1 MFSPWT
7 EEKKKQKQY
16 LLDRKKMLYEIG
28 ARVNS
33 NSNLKDRDRDGH
45 SSDTNGNNTAG
56 RQDYKQLHYSQ
67 SAQQLG
73 SFETRLFDE
82 LKFERVEEVDDN
94 NVSST
99 NNDHAGATDD
109 KN

>member
-1 MFSPWT
+1 
-7 EEKKKQKQY
+7 
-16 LLDRKKMLYEIG
+16 MLYEIG